1 MRVSLN
7 GFLRSRYLLF
17 VFTIVLA
24 GLATAT
30 SASAQTDVIRG
41 KVTNADGE
49 AVPGVRVTAT
59 SIPGNVTRSAQTNN
73 SGNYQIAFPNG
84 TGDYMMG
91 FAAFGYTYKQFEI
104 KRLADEEVLVADAR
118 LSIIELEAISASVTQ
133 QQRPNRNTGTPD
145 ISGTEQPIAA
155 NGLPADLQGNI
166 AAMAA
171 SLPGVL
177 LLPGL
182 DGEPDGFS
190 VLGLGADQNTTTLNG
205 MPTGA
210 NGLPRD
216 AQVNTSLSTSSF
228 DPSRGGFSGSNFNIT
243 SQSGS
248 NFVSRGLS
256 LVMTT
261 PQMQWTDRASL
272 ALGND
277 YTNVSLGGMAS
288 GPVKLNKSF
297 YNVSFQLGRQS
308 RDNQTLLSTNELG
321 LQTAGVAMD
330 SVSRLVDI
338 LTGNGVPILG
348 GPSRKSKLSD
358 NGSVFGSIDV
368 APPSSTS
375 GQAVNVTFNGSWGRQ
390 TAIGASQLAIASYA
404 GDRTNVNGGLQA
416 RHSGYFGL
424 ILSETSLGLN
434 YSENHDD
441 PYLTLPGGRVRV
453 NSAFEDGGSGVQSL
467 SFGGNQGLGT
477 SSNTL
482 AQVFSNSLSWFDNA
496 NKHRIKFTTQLQH
509 SGSTTTQAS
518 NQLGTFTFN
527 SLADLEAGIPASYTR
542 TLSEQ
547 RRETG
552 QVTASFSL
560 GDTYRR
566 TRDFQLQYGIGMD
579 VLHFTTTPERNALVE
594 STFGRDNSKVPSP
607 VVFRPTLGFSWTVG
621 KSNEIAAF
629 TGAARVPRA
638 VIRGGVAV
646 LSNTSSIGSIGS
658 AISNTGLPSGVQQ
671 IVCTGPAAPLPDW
684 TTYAS
689 NSAAIPQTCADGT
702 NGTVFSSG
710 APNVSLFA
718 DKFAPQKSI
727 RSNLSWNGA
736 ALDGRFSVSIEG
748 IYSMN
753 RNQQSSVDLNFAPN
767 MRFNLDDGRPVF
779 VLPTS
784 IVPTTGAIASRDA
797 RVSQSFARVTELRSD
812 LESRSAQLSLRLSP
826 ISRTPTK
833 FGWSAAYTY
842 SHLREEV
849 SGFNSTAGNPLGVEW
864 ANSAQGPHQISYSL
878 RYRFFDAIDV
888 SWNGQFRSG
897 SAFTPSVAGDINGD
911 GYNNDRAFI
920 YGTNSADL
928 AVATGMSELLASSTG
943 ATRSCL
949 EKQINSI
956 ATRNSCRGPWQSS
969 ASLNVTLDRAKFR
982 MPQRGSIT
990 FSLSNPL
997 GAADLLFNGS
1007 DGLKGWGQSASAD
1020 PNLLYVRG
1028 FDPATNKYKYE
1039 VNQRFGATRPQFIT
1053 LRSPT
1058 VLTASMKLDLGPTR
1072 ERQQLVQ
1079 FVDAGRTRPG
1089 SRLPEQFLRQIVG
1102 TSSVPSP
1109 LLPILRS
1116 QDSLHLTALQ
1126 ADSLAS
1132 MNRRYQ
1138 YKADVLWAPVTRWFS
1153 ALPNEY
1159 DHGEAYGRYLQ
1170 ARRAQI
1176 DMLTEMVPVIRKLLT
1191 AEQRRKLPA
1200 QVVNLLDPH
1209 YLALIRSGTG
1219 MYINSGGGPGAF
1231 FGGGNAI
1238 FIGGGGGGM
1247 EMTVVR
1253 AVGGGF

>member
-1 MRVSLN
+1 MRVLPN
-7 GFLRSRYLLF
+7 GFLRIRQLWF
-17 VFTIVLA
+17 VFAVVLA
-24 GLATAT
+24 SLAAAT
-30 SASAQTDVIRG
+30 SVFAQTDVIRG
-41 KVTNADGE
+41 KITNSDGE

-91 FAAFGYTYKQFEI
+91 FAAFGYTYKQLEI

-118 LSIIELEAISASVTQ
+118 LSIIELDAISATVTQ

-145 ISGTEQPIAA
+145 ISGTERAITTT
-155 NGLPADLQGNI
+155 GLPADMQGNI

-205 MPTGA
+205 MQTGA

-216 AQVNTSLSTSSF
+216 AQVNSSLSTSSF

-297 YNVSFQLGRQS
+297 YNVSFQLGRQA
-308 RDNQTLLSTNELG
+308 RDNQTLLSTSNLG
-321 LQTAGVAMD
+321 LQTAGVASD
-330 SVSRLVDI
+330 SVTRLVNI
-338 LTGNGVPILG
+338 LQGNGVPILG
-348 GPSRKSKLSD
+348 GPARKSKLSD
-358 NGSVFGSIDV
+358 NGSVFGAIDI

-390 TAIGASQLAIASYA
+390 TAIGASQLAIASSA
-404 GDRTNVNGGLQA
+404 GDRTNVNGGVQA
-416 RHSGYFGL
+416 RHTGYFGL
-424 ILSETSLGLN
+424 ILSETTLGLN

-453 NSAFEDGGSGVQSL
+453 NSAFDDGASGVQSL
-467 SFGGNQGLGT
+467 AFGGNQGLGS
-477 SSNTL
+477 SSNSLTQQL
-482 AQVFSNSLSWFDNA
+482 MNSLSWFDNA
-496 NKHRIKFTTQLQH
+496 NKHRIKFSTQLQH
-509 SGSTTTQAS
+509 SGATTTQAS

-527 SLADLEAGIPASYTR
+527 SLADLEAGTPASYSR
-542 TLSEQ
+542 TLTEQ
-547 RRETG
+547 HRETG
-552 QVTASFSL
+552 QVTGSFSL
-560 GDTYRR
+560 GDTYKRA
-566 TRDFQLQYGIGMD
+566 RDFQLQYGVGMD
-579 VLHFTTTPERNALVE
+579 LLHFTTTPEHNALVE
-594 STFGRDNSKVPSP
+594 SVFGRDNSRVPSP

-629 TGAARVPRA
+629 SGAVTAPRA
-638 VIRGGVAV
+638 IIRGGVAV
-646 LSNTSSIGSIGS
+646 LSNSSTIGSIGN

-671 IVCTGPAAPLPDW
+671 IVCTGPAAPVPDW
-684 TTYAS
+684 TRYATDP
-689 NSAAIPQTCADGT
+689 AAVPQTCADGT

-710 APNVSLFA
+710 APNVFLYS
-718 DKFAPQKSI
+718 DKFAPQKSV
-727 RSNLSWNGA
+727 RTNLSWNGA
-736 ALDGRFSVSIEG
+736 ALDGRFSVSVEG
-748 IYSMN
+748 VYSLN
-753 RNQQSSVDLNFAPN
+753 RNQQSSVDLNFAAN
-767 MRFNLDDGRPVF
+767 TRFNLSDDGRPVF
-779 VLPTS
+779 VLPSS

-812 LESRSAQLSLRLSP
+812 LESRTAQLSLRLSP
-826 ISRTPTK
+826 IARTPTK
-833 FGWSAAYTY
+833 FGWSTAYTY
-842 SHLREEV
+842 SRIREEV
-849 SGFNSTAGNPLGVEW
+849 SGFNSTAGSPLGVEW
-864 ANSAQGPHQISYSL
+864 ATSAQGPHQISYSL

-888 SWNGQFRSG
+888 SWSGQFRSG

-911 GYNNDRAFI
+911 GYNNDRAYI
-920 YGTNSADL
+920 YTPASAD
-928 AVATGMSELLASSTG
+928 ATVAAGMSELLASSTG

-949 EKQINSI
+949 EKQLNSI

-969 ASLNVTLDRAKFR
+969 ASLNLTLDRAKFR

-1007 DGLKGWGQSASAD
+1007 DGLKGWGQTATAD

-1028 FDPATNKYKYE
+1028 FDRATSKYKYE

-1053 LRSPT
+1053 LRNPT

-1072 ERQQLVQ
+1072 ERQTLVQ

-1089 SRLPEQFLRQIVG
+1089 TKLPEQFLRQIVG
-1102 TSSVPSP
+1102 TNSVPSP

-1116 QDSLHLTALQ
+1116 QDSLHLTAMQ

-1138 YKADVLWAPVTRWFS
+1138 YKADLLWAPVTRWFS
-1153 ALPNEY
+1153 ALPNAY
-1159 DHGEAYGRYLQ
+1159 DHGEAYGRYLL
-1170 ARRAQI
+1170 ARRAQV
-1176 DMLTEMVPVIRKLLT
+1176 DMLTAMVPVIRNLLT
-1191 AEQRRKLPA
+1191 AEQRRKLPT
-1200 QVVNLLDPH
+1200 QVVSLLDPH

-1219 MYINSGGGPGAF
+1219 MYINGGSGPGGFAGGGERGF
-1231 FGGGNAI
+1231 VTMQTVEVGG
-1238 FIGGGGGGM
+1238 FS
-1247 EMTVVR
+1247 VVR
-1253 AVGGGF
+1253 H